1 MKKHLFIIYTIVL
14 EVNVVLLLVC
24 KYFGKDI
31 LGKYYNSFMD
41 INSIVLIVFL
51 ELYVIASFFVDE
63 LIVKR
68 KIMVIVLFI
77 NMLILS
83 ETYWRPMIFILLDR

>member
-1 MKKHLFIIYTIVL
+1 
-14 EVNVVLLLVC
+14 
-24 KYFGKDI
+24 
-31 LGKYYNSFMD
+31 MD